1 MLQKSP
7 LSYKENR
14 GLSPISGRFAP
25 LIALEKRSYNAL
37 FCGCGSVKASLQAK
51 KNAVSDDRVIK
62 YLLGGRWRSTDR
74 PK

>member
-14 GLSPISGRFAP
+14 VCPLFLAGLPP

-37 FCGCGSVKASLQAK
+37 FCDCGSVKASLPA
-51 KNAVSDDRVIK
+51 S
-62 YLLGGRWRSTDR
+62 L
-74 PK
+74 

>member
-14 GLSPISGRFAP
+14 VCPLFLAGLPP

-37 FCGCGSVKASLQAK
+37 FCDCGSVKASPPPSMEAK
-51 KNAVSDDRVIK
+51 KNAVSDDRV
-62 YLLGGRWRSTDR
+62 
-74 PK
+74 

>member
-37 FCGCGSVKASLQAK
+37 FCYGGSVKASLPA
-51 KNAVSDDRVIK
+51 SM
-62 YLLGGRWRSTDR
+62 
-74 PK
+74 